1 MDTIKGGHYDPPS
14 IVYWNYGFHD
24 VLCENDVPVE
34 NCCLL
39 PLEL

>member
-1 MDTIKGGHYDPPS
+1 MSPASLLPLYHH
-14 IVYWNYGFHD
+14 GFHD